1 MKFQRIVFGLFGTFM
16 ILFSRCHCYVC
27 DNGQMITTVSHE
39 ECFNEL
45 SSVVELVCGVMSGVK
60 KRAVSGKMLLFLYTI
75 ERILKLSRILFK
87 YLKWFLFHFNLNILM
102 FNVDEAN
109 DN

>member
-16 ILFSRCHCYVC
+16 ILFSRSHCYVC
-27 DNGQMITTVSHE
+27 DNGQMITAVSHE

-60 KRAVSGKMLLFLYTI
+60 KRAVSERSNNPFSIVKKRNREKDLLCHCCQEWCSFEDIMRYC
-75 ERILKLSRILFK
+75 
-87 YLKWFLFHFNLNILM
+87 
-102 FNVDEAN
+102 
-109 DN
+109 